1 MGLTTVDV
9 HIMVAFLALGYG
21 FGGRSARRLCGSFMF
36 GGKSDKKISGTLNV
50 SSLEVSWKDAEIAED
65 LIIGPGMLN

>member
-1 MGLTTVDV
+1 MGNVILELFSALKAGSFTKKKKEMGLTTVDV
-9 HIMVAFLALGYG
+9 
-21 FGGRSARRLCGSFMF
+21 
-36 GGKSDKKISGTLNV
+36 SDKKISGTLNV